1 MRCGCP
7 NCGDYMIQTEGGE
20 VRCQCPHCGH
30 TCDACM
36 GAGRVL
42 TREDIARLREGT
54 LLPPASQEEETK
66 ADNLFLL

>member
-54 LLPPASQEEETK
+54 LLPPMPQEEETK

>member
-42 TREDIARLREGT
+42 TREDIARLR
-54 LLPPASQEEETK
+54 
-66 ADNLFLL
+66 

>member
-54 LLPPASQEEETK
+54 LLPPVSQEEETK